1 MSFSFRVL
9 LALLAFAFVVAITGS
24 VSAQECRSGNCYSRI
39 VRFPAV
45 VRPFALR
52 EANLVVKTKVVYRP
66 LRTVRL
72 KARKRLFTGFRL
84 GCRSRC
90 K

>member
-9 LALLAFAFVVAITGS
+9 LASLVFAFVVAIASS

-66 LRTVRL
+66 LRAVRL
-72 KARKRLFTGFRL
+72 ATRKSFRL
-84 GCRSRC
+84 CCRSRC

>member
-1 MSFSFRVL
+1 MSFSFRNL
-9 LALLAFAFVVAITGS
+9 IALLVFAFAVS
-24 VSAQECRSGNCYSRI
+24 VSSNLSAQECNSGNCYSRI

-52 EANLVVKTKVVYRP
+52 EANLVVKARVVYRP
-66 LRTVRL
+66 LRNVRL
-72 KARKRLFTGFRL
+72 TARERLFTGFRL
-84 GCRSRC
+84 CCRSRC

>member
-1 MSFSFRVL
+1 MSFSYRCL
-9 LALLAFAFVVAITGS
+9 LALLVFSFVVS
-24 VSAQECRSGNCYSRI
+24 SSSSLSAQECDSGNCYSRI

-52 EANLVVKTKVVYRP
+52 EANLVVKTRVVYRP

-72 KARKRLFTGFRL
+72 KARKRLFNGFRL
-84 GCRSRC
+84 CCRSRC
-90 K
+90 N